1 MPVTACANGEAGA
14 VAGKRGRKRALKKAR
29 ARKKDVIQWKREEYS
44 LKKQENK
51 ILSEEQLIFFP
62 QVEARHFGFFFKKLK
77 LKNSLRHRRNS
88 KLHYPVATSKPQ
100 FQNTFSAIA
109 TLLPISV
116 TYPN

>member
-1 MPVTACANGEAGA
+1 MCGDTHITVTQEKSAQKSA
-14 VAGKRGRKRALKKAR
+14 RK
-29 ARKKDVIQWKREEYS
+29 KKDVIQWKREEYS

-51 ILSEEQLIFFP
+51 ILSEEQPIFFP
-62 QVEARHFGFFFKKLK
+62 KLRPDTLVFLKKLK

-88 KLHYPVATSKPQ
+88 KLHYYPVATSKPQ